1 MINFD
6 FKTYTNNLLTDEVL
20 EDYKKK
26 LSNLDNFLN
35 THPNMAFNN
44 LDNLFNEDLVNDIKS
59 TAEYIKTNCDVFL
72 IIGIGGSYLGS
83 KAVIEALSPYF
94 YNESKTPKIYFVGT
108 NLSSEYYNDLLE
120 LIKDKDIILNVIS
133 KSGTT
138 LEINIAYNLITSF
151 MKQKYTDDELSKRI
165 IITTDQEKGFLRE
178 EVVSR
183 GYKSFVIPSDIGGR
197 YSVFTPVGLLPI
209 AVAGFDIKSL
219 YKGALK
225 SNENLDDKIKYAI
238 IRKLMSE
245 QGKTNESFVVY
256 EPKLYWFTEWLKQL
270 YGESLGKEGKGMMPI
285 SCVNTKDLHSLGQFV
300 QEGNNILFETVINVL
315 KSKGDIF
322 IPEYNKTLNEIN
334 NIASTSTSI
343 AHKKANVINNIIT
356 VEQIDEESI
365 GYLLQFFMI
374 SCVISAYLD
383 EVNPFDQNGVE
394 EYKKVIRELL

>member
-1 MINFD
+1 
-6 FKTYTNNLLTDEVL
+6 
-20 EDYKKK
+20 
-26 LSNLDNFLN
+26 
-35 THPNMAFNN
+35 
-44 LDNLFNEDLVNDIKS
+44 
-59 TAEYIKTNCDVFL
+59 
-72 IIGIGGSYLGS
+72 
-83 KAVIEALSPYF
+83 
-94 YNESKTPKIYFVGT
+94 
-108 NLSSEYYNDLLE
+108 
-120 LIKDKDIILNVIS
+120 
-133 KSGTT
+133 
-138 LEINIAYNLITSF
+138 
-151 MKQKYTDDELSKRI
+151 
-165 IITTDQEKGFLRE
+165 
-178 EVVSR
+178 
-183 GYKSFVIPSDIGGR
+183 
-197 YSVFTPVGLLPI
+197 
-209 AVAGFDIKSL
+209 
-219 YKGALK
+219 
-225 SNENLDDKIKYAI
+225 
-238 IRKLMSE
+238 MSE

-315 KSKGDIF
+315 KSKGDIY

-343 AHKKANVINNIIT
+343 AHKKANVINTIIT